1 MNNPIIASNL
11 NDALL
16 LGSEE
21 MLVYEDED
29 GELKLE
35 IIRKKQELA

>member
-35 IIRKKQELA
+35 IIRKK